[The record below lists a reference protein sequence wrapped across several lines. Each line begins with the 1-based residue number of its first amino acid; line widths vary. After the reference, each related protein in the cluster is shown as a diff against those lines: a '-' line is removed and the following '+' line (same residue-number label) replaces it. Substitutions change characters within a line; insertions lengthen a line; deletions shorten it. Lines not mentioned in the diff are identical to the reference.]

1 MFQVQSSQDESSKK
15 AGKINR
21 SRRPLL
27 QDQPSKAN
35 IPRLVEDLHYDV
47 LKDLFNLLNRKTLI
61 ENDWR
66 TFASHLGM
74 SYGDIMVLEGESNPA
89 SAVFQKWMSQDG
101 EKTVSFLIDVFRRM
115 ERFDA
120 VRHLDKQEITGTY
133 SSSVCFL

>member
-1 MFQVQSSQDESSKK
+1 MRRLL
-15 AGKINR
+15 GR
-21 SRRPLL
+21 SRPTPL
-27 QDQPSKAN
+27 QDQPRETTV
-35 IPRLVEDLHYDV
+35 PRLVKDLHYQV

-61 ENDWR
+61 GNDWR

-101 EKTVSFLIDVFRRM
+101 EKTVSFLIDILRRM
-115 ERFDA
+115 KRFDA

>member
-15 AGKINR
+15 AGAISR
-21 SRRPLL
+21 SRRTLL

-35 IPRLVEDLHYDV
+35 VPRLVKDLHYDV

-74 SYGDIMVLEGESNPA
+74 SYGDIMVLEGESNKA
-89 SAVFQKWMSQDG
+89 SEFFQKWMSQDG
-101 EKTVSFLIDVFRRM
+101 EKTVSFLIDVLRRM

-120 VRHLDKQEITGTY
+120 VRQLEKQEITGTY
-133 SSSVCFL
+133 SSSVCLL